1 MKHLSIRRLFSS
13 AALILAAFI
22 SPMMPQAQAQDDWS
36 ADDSSFEARKI
47 ERYQQLVDQSP
58 EKSYAFNQLMA
69 TVGKG
74 AQYQKLLADY
84 EKKAAAKP
92 QNFNLRMILGHIC
105 QYGGR
110 TNEAIDNYKKALE
123 IKKTPLAYMSIAA
136 AEADNKNFEPAV
148 LNYEE
153 AAKLNPSKEQKQ
165 EIWRALAEIAI
176 YRRDMERAR
185 NCFAELIKLEPNS
198 LFIRRELSQIY
209 AENRLYADARD
220 VLEQAAHISAASA
233 SDREQIDFDIAEL
246 YEQEGNDEEALARYE
261 KLSEK
266 LSSSH
271 WMQRELN
278 SRIIDIHRRKGDV
291 AGLAAVLEKKW
302 KSPTYQQ
309 HLELADLFDETGNA
323 DKALAHI
330 KKAVSMSPKLPE
342 AHEKLVRYYRSHGQL
357 DKMFE
362 AKNAQIKAVPDNPEY
377 RFELYE
383 AYVQQKKTDKALA
396 VLDEIQKKFTSDFEV
411 QRRAAEFYQMN
422 GRSQKA
428 LSIYEN
434 WTKKH
439 PSDIEA
445 LEALGDQYD
454 ASGEKKKALATW
466 QKIENLNMDKSTKLE
481 TLARIYDE
489 HGYAD
494 EAEALYAKALAANDK
509 DCQAH
514 QQYAD
519 VLTRSGKQIQAIEAW
534 QNLAKTCRNSAGRTL
549 ASRQLASLY
558 KARGMEKSAL
568 RQYRG
573 QCESSPDSLD
583 SHLMYANVAQALDMP
598 AEAIPTLEAF
608 VERNPSQTDALNALN
623 ALYAQSGDL
632 DSAREV
638 LEKLSNVS
646 ETEKREALISMAE
659 LDIQAGDLE
668 QAQFHLSQAL
678 KLNANDADTHERLGD
693 VLLKRRLYEEAAN
706 NYETAFQ
713 IDSRNFHV
721 AFKTATCFSILGK
734 TKEADALYVKI
745 IANSTDETLS
755 LKAARRAI
763 DDHTWLGTLDE
774 LSNELMPLMRSTQ
787 RRALY
792 LEILLSVADAQ
803 AQPHILTVMTQ
814 ESGKALSSRHALRE
828 LGEKYASLIVESL
841 LYEDVSISSRALS
854 LSEWL
859 ASANVVTVLGQII
872 EKAPTTDSGR
882 LTQIQAVRAIAHSQL
897 PAAVPTLQ
905 SCLESHNPRALR
917 EHAIWALGLI
927 QSQTAV
933 DALMKALEINFDTFR
948 ALAVIGLGRQS
959 AGLDKIHELLKHDP
973 SHVVR
978 DAAAWMLAWNR
989 FDKAFE
995 DVRDYYVQNH
1005 AKPHQL
1011 WGWSQNDES
1020 GAAQSVLEALWC
1032 SSNRSMAALIIRSE
1046 KADVA
1051 LSSLSAAEAQ
1061 GRFIRNSTSHYQSDF
1076 NLDLLLDHF
1085 SELSMHDTGSASA
1098 WLKKHSEIFSSTARK
1113 TASAPVKT
1121 GSDNP
1126 QACAQQMLRDMITPT
1141 GLAGIDMNNPDDS
1154 AILAKTA
1161 KDLTPQLKIWL
1172 SNQNTQNEKVLSGLS
1187 LQVLS
1192 LTRSSDI
1199 LNEIKNTAVSN
1210 GDMALRLDAID
1221 AIASFGTPE
1230 SKMILRELSSSDNSL
1245 IRAASINHLDVND
1258 SSDKQVLDKALN
1270 DEYAVVRET
1279 AKIRLARNEK

>member
-1 MKHLSIRRLFSS
+1 MKHHSIRRFFCS
-13 AALILAAFI
+13 AAIILAALFTPFSAI
-22 SPMMPQAQAQDDWS
+22 AQDDWA
-36 ADDSSFEARKI
+36 ADDSSFEARKM

-84 EKKAAAKP
+84 EKKVAAKP
-92 QNFNLRMILGHIC
+92 QNFNLRMILGHIY
-105 QYGGR
+105 QHGGR
-110 TNEAIDNYKKALE
+110 TNEAIESYKKALE
-123 IKKTPLAYMSIAA
+123 IKKTALAYMSIAA

-148 LNYEE
+148 QNYEE

-185 NCFAELIKLEPNS
+185 TYFAELIKLEPNS

-220 VLEQAAHISAASA
+220 VLEQASKIASA
-233 SDREQIDFDIAEL
+233 SDRDQIEFDIAEL
-246 YEQEGNDEEALARYE
+246 YEQEGNDDEALSRYE
-261 KLSEK
+261 KLSER
-266 LSSSH
+266 LASSH
-271 WMQRELN
+271 WMQRELS

-330 KKAVSMSPKLPE
+330 QKAISMSPKLPE
-342 AHEKLVRYYRSHGQL
+342 AHEKLVRYYRSHGQI

-362 AKNAQIKAVPDNPEY
+362 AKAAQIKAVPDNPEY

-383 AYVQQKKTDKALA
+383 AYVQQKKIDKAIA

-411 QRRAAEFYQMN
+411 QRRVAEFYQMN

-428 LSIYEN
+428 LAIYEN

-439 PSDIEA
+439 PSDLEA
-445 LEALGDQYD
+445 IEALGDQYD

-466 QKIENLNMDKSTKLE
+466 QKIENLNLDKATKLE

-494 EAEALYAKALAANDK
+494 EAEALYAKALAANK
-509 DCQAH
+509 NDCQAH

-519 VLTRSGKQIQAIEAW
+519 VLTRNGKQVQAIEAW
-534 QNLAKTCRNSAGRTL
+534 QNLAKTCRNSAARTM

-558 KARGMEKSAL
+558 KARGMERNAL
-568 RQYRG
+568 QQYRG
-573 QCESSPDSLD
+573 QCESAPDNLD
-583 SHLMYANVAQALDMP
+583 NILMFASVAQALKMP
-598 AEAIPTLEAF
+598 DSAIPTLEAY
-608 VERNPSQTDALNALN
+608 VANHPSQTDALNALN
-623 ALYAQSGDL
+623 ALYAADGDL
-632 DSAREV
+632 DSARKV
-638 LEKLSNVS
+638 LESLSLVS

-668 QAQFHLSQAL
+668 QAQTHLSEAL

-693 VLLKRRLYEEAAN
+693 VLLKRRMYEEAAN

-713 IDSRNFHV
+713 IDSCNFHV

-745 IANSTDETLS
+745 ITNSTDETLS

-763 DDHTWLGTLDE
+763 DDHTWLGTLSD
-774 LSNELMPLMRSTQ
+774 LSNELMPLMRSSQ
-787 RRALY
+787 RKAMY
-792 LEILLSVADAQ
+792 LEILLSIADAQ

-814 ESGKALSSRHALRE
+814 DAAKTLSSRHALRE
-828 LGEKYASLIVESL
+828 LGEKYATLIVESL
-841 LYEDVSISSRALS
+841 LFDDVSISSRALT

-859 ASANVVTVLGQII
+859 ASPNVVAVLGQII

-882 LTQIQAVRAIAHSQL
+882 LMQIQAVRAIAHAQS

-927 QSQTAV
+927 QSQTAT
-933 DALMKALEINFDTFR
+933 DALKKALEINFDTFR
-948 ALAVIGLGRQS
+948 ALAVIGLGRQG
-959 AGLDKIHELLKHDP
+959 AGLDKIHDLLKSDP
-973 SHVVR
+973 SNVVR
-978 DAAAWMLAWNR
+978 DAAAWMLAWNHYE
-989 FDKAFE
+989 KATE
-995 DVRDYYVQNH
+995 DVRGYYVQNH
-1005 AKPHQL
+1005 SKPHQI
-1011 WGWSQNDES
+1011 WGWSQIDES
-1020 GAAQSVLEALWC
+1020 GAAESVLESLWC
-1032 SSNRSMAALIIRSE
+1032 SNHRTMAAHIIRSE
-1046 KADVA
+1046 KNDAV
-1051 LSSLSAAEAQ
+1051 LSVLSAAEAQ
-1061 GRFIRNSTSHYQSDF
+1061 GKFIRNSTSHYQSDF

-1085 SELSMHDTGSASA
+1085 SELSMRDTGSSSA
-1098 WLKKHSEIFSSTARK
+1098 WLKNHGDAFVSAARRI
-1113 TASAPVKT
+1113 AVAPVK
-1121 GSDNP
+1121 SDSTQDCP
-1126 QACAQQMLRDMITPT
+1126 QQMLRDMVTPT
-1141 GLAGIDMNNPDDS
+1141 GLAGIDMNNPDDA
-1154 AILAKTA
+1154 AILSKTA
-1161 KDLTPQLKIWL
+1161 KELMPQLKAWH
-1172 SNQNTQNEKVLSGLS
+1172 SNENTEKAGLS
-1187 LQVLS
+1187 LQVMS
-1192 LTRSSDI
+1192 LTRSSDT
-1199 LNEIKNTAVSN
+1199 LDQAKQTATSN
-1210 GDMALRLDAID
+1210 GNMGLRLDAID
-1221 AIASFGTPE
+1221 AIASFDTPE
-1230 SKMILRELSSSDNSL
+1230 SKTLLRELSVNENSL
-1245 IRAASINHLDVND
+1245 IRAASLNHLDAGD
-1258 SSDKQVLDKALN
+1258 PSDKQILEKALN
-1270 DEYAVVRET
+1270 DDYAIVRET
-1279 AKIRLARNEK
+1279 AKSRLNGK